1 MSSESIIDI
10 ASSTDDNDSSSEDGD
25 PNYFPNR
32 NNQFAHLKVSKMII
46 YRNEY
51 YFKYVL
57 IIHLFSFY
65 FRCKEWKLGLY
76 IYINL

>member
-10 ASSTDDNDSSSEDGD
+10 ASSTDDNDSSSEDGV

-51 YFKYVL
+51 YFKYIL
-57 IIHLFSFY
+57 IIHVFSF
-65 FRCKEWKLGLY
+65 
-76 IYINL
+76 